1 MEKLNLDSFLKGNS
15 EVASADGSD
24 KEHLSVPER
33 LRLSFEELGPTFI
46 KFGQLMASRPDL
58 IPPDYIDEMS
68 LLHDRVQEI
77 EFSVICDVI
86 AEELGPDWK
95 NHFQSIE
102 EKPLGSASIA
112 QVHAA
117 RLKTGEDVVLKVQRP
132 GIVHK
137 INDDLNVLYFIAELV
152 EKYIPEVRSFNPIGM
167 VDEYFKT
174 LELETNF
181 VVEANNI
188 RRFKENFAPPY
199 EHSQKIM
206 IPKVYFDLTTERVLT
221 MQRLMGK
228 TLSDPRALL
237 QTEVNPETV
246 IQLGLKAYLK
256 MVFVDGFFHGDL
268 HAGNFLIFP
277 HNVIGLIDFGVV
289 GRLNSKTQMA
299 IVNML
304 IALSKEDYLRLA
316 YEYVDLA
323 PFSEDVNVDTFAKD
337 LQSLISPYYG
347 LTLKNVNV
355 GKILMSSSSIAA
367 RHGLKIPT
375 ELMLFFKSIISIEGL
390 GQRIQKDFDFLSFIL
405 TQVGSVAQS
414 LFEPAKVT
422 HEAQLLF
429 RESKTFL
436 AALPRQLNLIFR
448 RMNSPDYRSRVQ
460 IDELQEFRI
469 SITRSFSL
477 LFLGVVI
484 SALIIASSLIYA
496 SVNPENSATL
506 SRWHL
511 AGIPGL
517 SLIGYS
523 LAALLGLIAFVNY
536 IRGD

>member
-1 MEKLNLDSFLKGNS
+1 VEKLNLDSFLKGNS

-414 LFEPAKVT
+414 LFEPAKMT